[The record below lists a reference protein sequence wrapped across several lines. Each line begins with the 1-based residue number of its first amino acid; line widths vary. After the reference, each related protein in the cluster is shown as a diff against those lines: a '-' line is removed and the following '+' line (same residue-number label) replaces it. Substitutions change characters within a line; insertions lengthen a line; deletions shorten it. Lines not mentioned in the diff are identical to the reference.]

1 MSNADAA
8 QSSAI
13 PTYRGQVVV
22 YPSLKAKEILL
33 VDEARP
39 GDSGQLEWQPV
50 SDPHLIKAALAGY
63 RSIPEEGDFSDYVRV
78 STLRQYAANLM
89 ARAQL
94 SFSIVG
100 DGLTQ
105 QTASGVADLLM
116 HKHSGY
122 AIVQFAVDQG
132 LEADRPGLAQI
143 EHALAIATAASLP
156 SSTVQ
161 ALESLRSGEPSC
173 SMFTVDEEVS
183 SILLQHHELH
193 AVELC
198 GACTLSNQL
207 ALPAA

>member
-1 MSNADAA
+1 MRNADAA

-33 VDEARP
+33 VDEARQ

-63 RSIPEEGDFSDYVRV
+63 RSIPEKGNFSDYVRV

-105 QTASGVADLLM
+105 QAASGIADLLM

-122 AIVQFAVDQG
+122 EIVQFAVDQG
-132 LEADRPGLAQI
+132 LEADRPCLAQI

-161 ALESLRSGEPSC
+161 ALDSLRRGKPC
-173 SMFTVDEEVS
+173 HSMFTVEEELS

-193 AVELC
+193 AVDQYS
-198 GACTLSNQL
+198 ACTLSNQL

>member
-1 MSNADAA
+1 MSNDDAA
-8 QSSAI
+8 QNSAVPI
-13 PTYRGQVVV
+13 YRGQVVV

-63 RSIPEEGDFSDYVRV
+63 RSIPEEGDFSGYVRV

-89 ARAQL
+89 TRAQL

-122 AIVQFAVDQG
+122 GIVQFAVEQG
-132 LEADRPGLAQI
+132 LEADRPCLTQI

-156 SSTVQ
+156 SSTTQ
-161 ALESLRSGEPSC
+161 ALERLRSGEPSP
-173 SMFTVDEEVS
+173 SMFTVDEELS

-193 AVELC
+193 AVDLH
-198 GACTLSNQL
+198 GACTLSNQV

>member
-1 MSNADAA
+1 MSNADPA

-22 YPSLKAKEILL
+22 YPSLKAKQILL

-39 GDSGQLEWQPV
+39 EDSGHLEWQPV

-63 RSIPEEGDFSDYVRV
+63 RSIPEEGDFSNYVRI

-105 QTASGVADLLM
+105 QIASGVTDLLV

-122 AIVQFAVDQG
+122 GIVQFAVEEG
-132 LEADRPGLAQI
+132 LEADRPCLAQI
-143 EHALAIATAASLP
+143 EHALAIATTASLP
-156 SSTVQ
+156 SSTIQ
-161 ALESLRSGEPSC
+161 ALECLRSGEPSR

-193 AVELC
+193 AVDLY
-198 GACTLSNQL
+198 GACKLSNQL

>member
-8 QSSAI
+8 QNSAVPI
-13 PTYRGQVVV
+13 YRGQVVV

-63 RSIPEEGDFSDYVRV
+63 RSIPEEGDFSDHVRV

-122 AIVQFAVDQG
+122 GIVHFAVDQG
-132 LEADRPGLAQI
+132 LEADRPCLAQI
-143 EHALAIATAASLP
+143 EHALAIATTACLP

-161 ALESLRSGEPSC
+161 ALECLRSGEPSR
-173 SMFTVDEEVS
+173 SMFTVDEELS

-193 AVELC
+193 AVDLY
-198 GACTLSNQL
+198 GACALSNQL